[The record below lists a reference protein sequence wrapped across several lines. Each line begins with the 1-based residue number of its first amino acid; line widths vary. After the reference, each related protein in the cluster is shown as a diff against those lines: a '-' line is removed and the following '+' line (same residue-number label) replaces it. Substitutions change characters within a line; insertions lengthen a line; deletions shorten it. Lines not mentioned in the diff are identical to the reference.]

1 MPFIAHDVSQLI
13 GKTPMLRAARFAPDC
28 DLLFKCE
35 FMNPGGSIK
44 DRIGFAMIEDA
55 ERRGVLKPGGT
66 IVEATASNTGLAL
79 AMAAAVKGYKLV
91 TVMTTK
97 TSAEKVALMRA
108 VGAEVV
114 IVPREAPPDS
124 PENFMKE
131 SRDSHQNATH
141 MALCST
147 GPIEAIRPSAAAPA
161 SATLAMTQT

>member
-1 MPFIAHDVSQLI
+1 MIPPMDTIARDVSELI
-13 GKTPMLRAARFAPDC
+13 GHTPLVRAARFAPKF

-55 ERRGVLKPGGT
+55 ERRSLLQPGGT

-97 TSAEKVALMRA
+97 TSPEKVALMRA

-114 IVPREAPPDS
+114 IVPREAPVDS
-124 PENFMKE
+124 PENMMNK
-131 SRDSHQNATH
+131 AK
-141 MALCST
+141 A
-147 GPIEAIRPSAAAPA
+147 SAAER
-161 SATLAMTQT
+161 